1 MGAGHQ
7 IVWGDWQAFC
17 LSPCFWFRPHSFIN
31 IQMNCAPNLCRTVSF
46 SCFLLYG
53 LAFSYVF
60 LFCLHHHNLYVF
72 SHFFVPIPSAA
83 FWMFLASLFHH
94 QPAAALPSWTLV
106 SSKPDRSQSW
116 QTAGNQKKTPPAP
129 KSAHSLLA
137 CVCVCVWR
145 CFTSD
150 VLNQTNTSPGCFSEQ
165 RSCNWGVSSGWTS
178 LESRCLERKELPTP
192 PSLPHPCSPAWT
204 CLHSWR
210 CWRSRTCFSYW
221 CLLFPHDEPVL
232 MALLSPAA
240 HNGRLVNWPF
250 D

>member
-1 MGAGHQ
+1 MFVA
-7 IVWGDWQAFC
+7 IFLYLFPAL
-17 LSPCFWFRPHSFIN
+17 LSECF
-31 IQMNCAPNLCRTVSF
+31 
-46 SCFLLYG
+46 
-53 LAFSYVF
+53 
-60 LFCLHHHNLYVF
+60 
-72 SHFFVPIPSAA
+72 
-83 FWMFLASLFHH
+83 ASLFHH
-94 QPAAALPSWTLV
+94 QRAAALPSWTLV

-116 QTAGNQKKTPPAP
+116 QTAGNQKKKKTPSAP
-129 KSAHSLLA
+129 KPAHSLSA

-165 RSCNWGVSSGWTS
+165 RSCNWGVSSGWTG
-178 LESRCLERKELPTP
+178 LESRCLERWELPTP
-192 PSLPHPCSPAWT
+192 PTPPPFPILALRI

-210 CWRSRTCFSYW
+210 CWRSGTCFSYW
-221 CLLFPHDEPVL
+221 SLLFPHDEPVL